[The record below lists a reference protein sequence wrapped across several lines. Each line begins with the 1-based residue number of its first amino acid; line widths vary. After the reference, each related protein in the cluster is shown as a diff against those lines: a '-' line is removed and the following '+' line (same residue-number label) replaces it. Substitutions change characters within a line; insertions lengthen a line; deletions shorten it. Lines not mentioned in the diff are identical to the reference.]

1 MKKWKVLAVALQV
14 CCLAI
19 LTVGTLA
26 YFTAEERAHNV
37 ITTGG
42 IQIELLET
50 TDQKDA
56 NGNPVPFEN
65 VSGVMPGERVSKI
78 VQVKNTGANP
88 AYVRVRVDK
97 SIRLAENVSG
107 DADISLIGLDYNT
120 ADWVEQDGY
129 YYYKKPLAPETMTTP
144 LFEHVSFSGDMDNL
158 YKKCSVDVDVCV
170 FAVQSEN
177 NGTDVLQAK
186 GWPADTNH

>member
-65 VSGVMPGERVSKI
+65 VDGVVPGDSISKI

-97 SIRLAENVSG
+97 SIQLSEDVDG
-107 DADISLIGLDYNT
+107 TADTALIGLDYNT
-120 ADWVEQDGY
+120 ADWAEKDGY
-129 YYYKKPLAPETMTTP
+129 YYYKTPLAPNAVSNP
-144 LFEHVSFSGDMDNL
+144 LFEHVSFSGSMDNL
-158 YKKCSVDVDVCV
+158 YKESTVNVDVCV

-186 GWPADTNH
+186 GWPADTAR